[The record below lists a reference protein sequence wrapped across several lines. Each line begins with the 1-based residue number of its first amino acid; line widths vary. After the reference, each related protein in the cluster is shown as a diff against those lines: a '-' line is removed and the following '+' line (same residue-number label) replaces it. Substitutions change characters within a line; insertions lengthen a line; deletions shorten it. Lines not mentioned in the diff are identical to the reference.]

1 MEETIICSSFIHLF
15 IHILVIPIKH
25 LKMGQYIVKG
35 RDGSVA
41 SENNQRW
48 PLGGYNALL
57 MT

>member
-1 MEETIICSSFIHLF
+1 MLF

-48 PLGGYNALL
+48 PLGGYNALI